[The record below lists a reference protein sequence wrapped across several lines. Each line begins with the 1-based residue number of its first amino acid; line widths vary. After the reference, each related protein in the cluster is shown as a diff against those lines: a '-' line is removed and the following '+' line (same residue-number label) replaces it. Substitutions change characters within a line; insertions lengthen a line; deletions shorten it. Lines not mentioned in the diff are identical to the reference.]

1 MFYNRGAT
9 LWRTGDMLGA
19 ARMFREALSRNA
31 RDPEAGDWLA
41 KADPQNKTAPRATPP
56 KKGKKK

>member
-1 MFYNRGAT
+1 
-9 LWRTGDMLGA
+9 MLGA